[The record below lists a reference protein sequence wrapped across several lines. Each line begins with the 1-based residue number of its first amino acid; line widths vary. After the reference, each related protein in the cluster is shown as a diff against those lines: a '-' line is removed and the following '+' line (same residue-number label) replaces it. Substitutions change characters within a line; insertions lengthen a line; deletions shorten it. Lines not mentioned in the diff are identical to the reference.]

1 LIGFTTSDVRLIFAF
16 SASFIISFISLIAL
30 KILIDRIILERER
43 PVDLF
48 FTIRKNKFE
57 ELKASAEGFL
67 NKLLNKFYGNEEA
80 EEEMLTESSILIKP
94 DDIMISKCIK

>member
-1 LIGFTTSDVRLIFAF
+1 MVF
-16 SASFIISFISLIAL
+16 SLSFFVSILSIYII
-30 KILIDRIILERER
+30 KILFDKIILERER

-80 EEEMLTESSILIKP
+80 EEEMLSETSIMIKP
-94 DDIMISKCIK
+94 EDIIISKCIY

>member
-1 LIGFTTSDVRLIFAF
+1 M
-16 SASFIISFISLIAL
+16 

-80 EEEMLTESSILIKP
+80 EEEMLSESSILIKP
-94 DDIMISKCIK
+94 DDIMISKCTYLK